1 MRRASLSAQDARGA
15 LEVIT
20 LLGELASSQAV
31 VCSLHQ
37 PSPKVWGK
45 VPQFILLSRGKT
57 LYCGETGDAAAKAF
71 SNLGAP
77 VPSATS
83 PADHF
88 IDVADDDAFVSS
100 AIAAA
105 SDGPAARK
113 TRDLL
118 RGPAQQQ
125 RSTTTVGAVSFGAQ
139 FGALLLRA
147 RRHNQRN
154 PAFYRALQV
163 GSLGALALHGRA
175 RRSYCSLLPVPSVIC
190 RADRLRWRY

>member
-1 MRRASLSAQDARGA
+1 M
-15 LEVIT
+15 
-20 LLGELASSQAV
+20 LGELASSQAV

-118 RGPAQQQ
+118 RGPAQEQ

-154 PAFYRALQV
+154 PAFHRALQV
-163 GSLGALALHGRA
+163 GSSGALALHGRA
-175 RRSYCSLLPVPSVIC
+175 RRSYCSLLPAPSVIC